1 MLGRKTTP
9 LGGERC
15 PAFATTRLGAET
27 QGKPRLWGHFRPWA
41 TLHVGARLRRNV
53 SRTLRRGNT
62 AATQTAFALLL
73 SCSPAAADRFL
84 DCGKAWLSAGLEVP
98 VYVIPVR
105 ELVYSVCRGA
115 ARACL
120 KPPGSLSIP
129 ADQFSIWIDETRH
142 ATRALRDH
150 ELAHIGGLASD
161 HSTGGATSCELGR
174 PGPNDLVNGGAQ

>member
-1 MLGRKTTP
+1 MSLYP
-9 LGGERC
+9 SPFGGEGY
-15 PAFATTRLGAET
+15 PDQSHSKTAG
-27 QGKPRLWGHFRPWA
+27 FRQSP
-41 TLHVGARLRRNV
+41 LHVGACLRQNV
-53 SRTLRRGNT
+53 SRTARQGGSRL
-62 AATQTAFALLL
+62 TQTALALLL

-84 DCGKAWLSAGLEVP
+84 DCGRQWLASGLEVP

-105 ELVYSVCRGA
+105 ELVYSVCQGA

-129 ADQFSIWIDETRH
+129 TSLWSIWIDETRH

-150 ELAHIGGLASD
+150 EMEHIGGLASD

-174 PGPNDLVNGGAQ
+174 PGPNDLVNGGAR